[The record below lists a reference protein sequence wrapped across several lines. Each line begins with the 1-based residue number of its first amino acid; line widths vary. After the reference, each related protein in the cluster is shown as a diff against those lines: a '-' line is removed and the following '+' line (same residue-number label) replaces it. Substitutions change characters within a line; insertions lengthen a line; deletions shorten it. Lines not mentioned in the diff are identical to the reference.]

1 MKCQGAASST
11 QTLTKAVSVSLTALV
26 MSLGVSVVPRV
37 SFAGV
42 LSCEDVFSA
51 NAKKAPSNG
60 VGSSV
65 VKAADVLLTLA
76 GFGDYS
82 FNQNLFISEAA
93 RYRLELTQLK
103 ATDARLPLT
112 LPVSPEAKLAFIEA
126 AAIVSG
132 TTGVSL
138 ELWMQ
143 RAPSAALKPVHRAL
157 GRLDFEGGLQ
167 VARLEEAM
175 SVIYLATHLDP
186 LSLHAVLGP
195 GLKGKYDGIKN
206 FRTRS
211 LPRAVQNIIRQ
222 RVERELTSGSLIQAA
237 TRLGLMAS
245 PSVRDRLMRK
255 VREFPN
261 VTETAVKIALNS
273 IDYGLTW
280 ALTGHG
286 FAFRLPSYSLMK
298 TKPVPPEILE
308 LIQTKGF
315 DAAYPALKAHYGYRP
330 EFDLYWSVG
339 RRIATAC
346 LIAYLLSQ
354 LTDALPAMVPP
365 GMIKESDSTG
375 ARFEKVYSFWK
386 YVVEYRLGMATDL
399 ENPTLN
405 ELNSFADDF
414 TKYDPLS
421 DENSTP

>member
-1 MKCQGAASST
+1 
-11 QTLTKAVSVSLTALV
+11 
-26 MSLGVSVVPRV
+26 MSLGMSVVPRI

-42 LSCEDVFSA
+42 LTCEDVFSHV
-51 NAKKAPSNG
+51 AKKTPSARL
-60 VGSSV
+60 GSSV
-65 VKAADVLLTLA
+65 VRAADVFLTLA
-76 GFGDYS
+76 GFGDYR
-82 FNQNLFISEAA
+82 FNQNLFISEVA
-93 RYRLELTQLK
+93 RYRLELSRPDSSDVHST
-103 ATDARLPLT
+103 T
-112 LPVSPEAKLAFIEA
+112 LPVTPEAKLAFIEA
-126 AAIVSG
+126 AASVSG

-206 FRTRS
+206 FRKRS
-211 LPRAVQNIIRQ
+211 APQAAQNIIRQ

-245 PSVRDRLMRK
+245 PSVRDRLVRK
-255 VREFPN
+255 AREFPN
-261 VTETAVKIALNS
+261 VTETIAKIALNS

-286 FAFRLPSYSLMK
+286 FAFRLPSYSLMR
-298 TKPVPPEILE
+298 TKPVPPELLE

-315 DAAYPALKAHYGYRP
+315 DAAYPALKAHYGHRP

-339 RRIATAC
+339 RRIATVC

-386 YVVEYRLGMATDL
+386 YVVEYRLGLATNQ

-405 ELNSFADDF
+405 DLNLFADEF
-414 TKYDPLS
+414 TQYDPLG
-421 DENSTP
+421 DETDAPHLEPQRGLKR